1 MCELSLVVSDSRLS
15 HSLQFICVAK
25 FVFVFFRFRFAVNN
39 PQLATHVSITGF
51 EYGTFN
57 STEKWVTPRFFFF
70 QISSFKFIPSFV
82 FFFLKAAFSL
92 FYSSLLFLLDCD
104 KGQSESCNSFKTTDC
119 NSLFLYGCWF
129 LFGLCYFFF
138 YSVYNQSLTAIWA
151 FTARIRDHLYNFW
164 IYDSRAAKIQ
174 IAERMN
180 AFCFFVF
187 SFKVNTV
194 TWNASIGFLLFFF
207 VLLLFFEFF
216 LISSNFASRIP
227 DANGLRKHIGR
238 VWRETSEGNNFYF
251 FF

>member
-57 STEKWVTPRFFFF
+57 STEKWVTPRYFFFSNIVV
-70 QISSFKFIPSFV
+70 QVHSFICFV
-82 FFFLKAAFSL
+82 FFLKAAFSL

-138 YSVYNQSLTAIWA
+138 TAYTIN
-151 FTARIRDHLYNFW
+151 L
-164 IYDSRAAKIQ
+164 
-174 IAERMN
+174 
-180 AFCFFVF
+180 
-187 SFKVNTV
+187 
-194 TWNASIGFLLFFF
+194 
-207 VLLLFFEFF
+207 
-216 LISSNFASRIP
+216 
-227 DANGLRKHIGR
+227 
-238 VWRETSEGNNFYF
+238 
-251 FF
+251 

>member
-129 LFGLCYFFF
+129 QFGLCYFFF
-138 YSVYNQSLTAIWA
+138 LQRIQSISNSNLGIYSSN
-151 FTARIRDHLYNFW
+151 
-164 IYDSRAAKIQ
+164 SRSFIQ
-174 IAERMN
+174 LLNLWFPCGKNSNRRKNECILF
-180 AFCFFVF
+180 FCFFVQ
-187 SFKVNTV
+187 
-194 TWNASIGFLLFFF
+194 G
-207 VLLLFFEFF
+207 
-216 LISSNFASRIP
+216 
-227 DANGLRKHIGR
+227 
-238 VWRETSEGNNFYF
+238 
-251 FF
+251 